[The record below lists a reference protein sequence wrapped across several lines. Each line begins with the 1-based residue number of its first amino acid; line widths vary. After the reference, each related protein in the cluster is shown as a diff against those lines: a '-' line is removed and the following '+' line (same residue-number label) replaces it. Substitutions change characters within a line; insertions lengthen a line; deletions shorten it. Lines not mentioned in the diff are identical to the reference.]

1 MLPPVVF
8 SQSDYVTIS
17 SNSGISCSLRIGR
30 AAVPPAANTG
40 CPATP
45 TAPAT
50 AAERR

>member
-8 SQSDYVTIS
+8 TQSDFITVSPNS
-17 SNSGISCSLRIGR
+17 SVSCSLRIGW
-30 AAVPPAANTG
+30 AAIPPTANTG

-45 TAPAT
+45 AAPAT